1 MKDPKVV
8 KLVTKL
14 KDNISKLNDI
24 TEKLKEEG
32 CYFQLESVSNTNN
45 KSFAIN
51 HFRQS
56 IDYSEEL
63 DIEGKK

>member
-32 CYFQLESVSNTNN
+32 CYFQLYLSVL
-45 KSFAIN
+45 IPV
-51 HFRQS
+51 
-56 IDYSEEL
+56 Y
-63 DIEGKK
+63 